1 MSSTRGEKLFYSIN
15 YVVLFVIG
23 MSCLLPLVHIL
34 AMSLS
39 DKHALMSGVVSLWP
53 VNLDFSGYEALFK
66 ETPILRSLV
75 NSVIIT
81 VVGTVLNISFTV
93 LAAYPLSKRYF
104 IGRKFYSFAIIFT
117 MLFSAGLI
125 PTYLLLKS
133 LGLLNNYGALWL
145 PGLVSVWNLM
155 VLRSFFEALP
165 EELEEASRID
175 GCSDWRL
182 IIQIVL
188 PLSIPVVAALS
199 LFYGV
204 SHWNAF
210 MNVLIYINDASK
222 LNLTVLVQQLIQNQT
237 LMQEMANTQPE
248 MAMKLTPEGMKAAG
262 VIVMTLPMLIVY
274 PFLQKYFV
282 KGVMIG
288 AVKG

>member
-1 MSSTRGEKLFYSIN
+1 MSSTRGEKWFYGIN
-15 YVVLFVIG
+15 YVILFVIG
-23 MSCLLPLVHIL
+23 MSCLLPLVHIA

-39 DKHALMSGVVSLWP
+39 DKHALMSGVVSFWP

-66 ETPILRSLV
+66 ETPILRSLA
-75 NSVIIT
+75 NSLIIT
-81 VVGTVLNISFTV
+81 IVGTALNISFTV

-104 IGRKFYSFAIIFT
+104 IGRKVYSFAIIFT
-117 MLFSAGLI
+117 MIFSAGLI

-175 GCSDWRL
+175 GCSEWRL
-182 IIQIVL
+182 ILQIVL
-188 PLSIPVVAALS
+188 PLSLPVIAALS

-210 MNVLIYINDASK
+210 MNVLIYINDANK

>member
-1 MSSTRGEKLFYSIN
+1 MKSTTGEKIFYSFN
-15 YVVLFVIG
+15 YLVMFLIG
-23 MSCLLPLVHIL
+23 MSCVLPLVHICAL
-34 AMSLS
+34 SLS
-39 DKHALMSGVVSLWP
+39 DKHALASGTISFWP
-53 VNLDFSGYEALFK
+53 VNLDFSGYNTLFT
-66 ETPILRSLV
+66 ETPILKAFRNSL
-75 NSVIIT
+75 IIT
-81 VVGTVLNISFTV
+81 IVGTALNMLFTV

-104 IGRKFYSFAIIFT
+104 IGRKLYSFAIIFT
-117 MLFSAGLI
+117 MLFGAGMI

-133 LGLLNNYGALWL
+133 LGLLNTYGAIWF

-155 VLRSFFEALP
+155 VLRSFFEGIP
-165 EELEEASRID
+165 EELEEASRMD
-175 GCSDWRL
+175 GCSEWRL

-188 PLSIPVVAALS
+188 PLSVPVLAALS

-210 MNVLIYINDASK
+210 MNVLIYINDSSK
-222 LNLTVLVQQLIQNQT
+222 HNLSVLVQQMIQSQS
-237 LMQEMANTQPE
+237 LMQEMTNVQPD
-248 MAMKLTPEGMKAAG
+248 MAASLTPEGLKAAG
-262 VIVMTLPMLIVY
+262 VMVLTLPMLIVY